1 VTACRTPRL
10 QPWPGNKS
18 TGTPAPVA
26 GTPPKAPASIKIAS
40 TGQPTPP
47 PNFDVLARDDAEL
60 GLRHESRHHG
70 CRHRATPR
78 GRAHSAVRTRNA
90 GLISRTMRAKAGP
103 CRPALMRASESEAVR
118 AVRAWGISEISVRVL
133 EEDDWHAYRDV
144 RLAALR
150 ESPKAFLAT
159 YAEEAKRPER
169 YRRDCMAQA
178 HRLLAVRDGVPV
190 GVASIGDAQ
199 GEHHDKQDNRNAD
212 QHVVVAGPGD
222 HQGEQ

>member
-1 VTACRTPRL
+1 PRGRPGRANKPPGPRARVGATPRR
-10 QPWPGNKS
+10 
-18 TGTPAPVA
+18 
-26 GTPPKAPASIKIAS
+26 APASIKIAS

-90 GLISRTMRAKAGP
+90 GLISRTMRAQAGP
-103 CRPALMRASESEAVR
+103 CRPALMRASESESVR

-144 RLAALR
+144 RLAAL
-150 ESPKAFLAT
+150 
-159 YAEEAKRPER
+159 
-169 YRRDCMAQA
+169 
-178 HRLLAVRDGVPV
+178 
-190 GVASIGDAQ
+190 
-199 GEHHDKQDNRNAD
+199 
-212 QHVVVAGPGD
+212 
-222 HQGEQ
+222 